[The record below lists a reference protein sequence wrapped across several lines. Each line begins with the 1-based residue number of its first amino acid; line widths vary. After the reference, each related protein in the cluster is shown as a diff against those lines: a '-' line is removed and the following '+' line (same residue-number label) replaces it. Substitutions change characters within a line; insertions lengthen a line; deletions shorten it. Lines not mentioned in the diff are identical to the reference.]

1 MTETEVYFAQ
11 FGRSGKDVD
20 GPRDPPKPEAAVPIV
35 SSRNEI
41 RAMTHL
47 SKLLKAEA
55 GGADDE
61 CRSKCIQQVIG
72 ITHAVSLSGLPD
84 DDGLPVS
91 DETEAAACVAFEEWC
106 KDEGV
111 STSLVV
117 RDFKSTGRGLA
128 ASRDLEAGENVIRTP
143 FHLFLNTEDVATSR
157 FAHVFNSVRGLDERA
172 SHILMVMMEKAD
184 SANSPW

>member
-1 MTETEVYFAQ
+1 MTETELYFAQ

-20 GPRDPPKPEAAVPIV
+20 GPQDATKSGEAVPIV
-35 SSRNEI
+35 TYRNEI

-47 SKLLKAEA
+47 SKLVKTQGA
-55 GGADDE
+55 GADDE
-61 CRSKCIQQVIG
+61 CRSKCIQQIIG
-72 ITHAVSLSGLPD
+72 IIHAVSLSGLPD

-91 DETEAAACVAFEEWC
+91 DETEAAACVAFEDWC

-157 FAHVFNSVRGLDERA
+157 FAHVFNAVRGLDERA
-172 SHILMVMMEKAD
+172 SHILMLMMEKAD